1 MIQIVKNWKE
11 FLELNKKVKIDILAH
26 LEGFD
31 EDDKFI
37 RLVEKNEDGTFAEN
51 KELMRI
57 LCEMMLDDHPEL
69 KNVSFKT
76 LVETETFEITINE

>member
-1 MIQIVKNWKE
+1 MNTSVKNWKE
-11 FLELNKKVKIDILAH
+11 FLTNYNKTKIDILAH

-31 EDDKFI
+31 EDEKLI
-37 RLVEKNEDGTFAEN
+37 KLVEKNEDGSFEDN

-69 KNVSFKT
+69 KNATFK
-76 LVETETFEITINE
+76 VNDDNFEINIEK

>member
-1 MIQIVKNWKE
+1 MVKVVSNWQE
-11 FLELNKKVKIDILAH
+11 FLVNFDKVKIDILAH

-31 EDDKFI
+31 EDEKLI
-37 RLVEKNEDGTFAEN
+37 KLVEKNEIGTFAEN

-69 KNVSFKT
+69 KNANYKIVDSN
-76 LVETETFEITINE
+76 FEITIE

>member
-1 MIQIVKNWKE
+1 MNNTSVKNWKE
-11 FLELNKKVKIDILAH
+11 FLTNYNKTKIDILAH

-31 EDDKFI
+31 EDEKLI
-37 RLVEKNEDGTFAEN
+37 KLVEKNEDGSFEDN

-69 KNVSFKT
+69 KNATFKINNDI
-76 LVETETFEITINE
+76 FEINIEK

>member
-1 MIQIVKNWKE
+1 MNNTSVKNWKE
-11 FLELNKKVKIDILAH
+11 FLTNYNKTKIDILAH

-31 EDDKFI
+31 EDEKLI
-37 RLVEKNEDGTFAEN
+37 KLVEKNEDGSFEDN

-69 KNVSFKT
+69 KNATFK
-76 LVETETFEITINE
+76 VNDDIFEINIEK